1 MCIRD
6 RAQLETLPVI
16 VASALLGAAVGWWA
30 APVAVSMMPLFP
42 AASATFPLDLR
53 TAVAPALV
61 AGLGG
66 LVALTL
72 VGVATSHAAA
82 RRADLQQLREAG

>member
-1 MCIRD
+1 MVGGPGGRVD
-6 RAQLETLPVI
+6 DAALP
-16 VASALLGAAVGWWA
+16 GRVGD
-30 APVAVSMMPLFP
+30 L
-42 AASATFPLDLR
+42 PLDLR

>member
-1 MCIRD
+1 MVGGPGGRVD
-6 RAQLETLPVI
+6 DAALPGRV
-16 VASALLGAAVGWWA
+16 
-30 APVAVSMMPLFP
+30 
-42 AASATFPLDLR
+42 DLR
-53 TAVAPALV
+53 TAVPPALV